1 MGKDT
6 FYFSHDYNARNDE
19 KIKSLLRKHGMEGY
33 GIFWAI
39 VEELYNNANALNF
52 DCERIAY
59 DMRTDSERIRSILTE
74 FELFVFDGD
83 IFGSKSIENRLEER
97 NNKSKKAKISAL
109 KRWNN
114 ANASK
119 NNANASK
126 NDAIKE
132 RKGKEIKGKEIQQQD
147 FEKIF
152 LSDQTLLEHTCRI
165 THCTDS
171 GYQEIVKDFF
181 SENTASKKIWLDL
194 HDCNKHFISWLRYY
208 KPKEN
213 IVIYKKTKINP
224 VHE

>member
-19 KIKSLLRKHGMEGY
+19 KIKSLLRKHGMNGY

-39 VEELYNNANALNF
+39 IEELYNNANALQF

-59 DMRTDSERIRSILTE
+59 DMRTDSDCIKSILTE
-74 FELFVFDGD
+74 FDLFVFEGNY
-83 IFGSKSIENRLEER
+83 FGSHSIEKRLEER
-97 NNKSKKAKISAL
+97 NIKSKKAQNSAF
-109 KRWNN
+109 KRWGN
-114 ANASK
+114 ANAK
-119 NNANASK
+119 KFDANALKS
-126 NDAIKE
+126 DAKKE
-132 RKGKEIKGKEIQQQD
+132 RKEKEIKEIQQQD
-147 FEKIF
+147 FEKNL
-152 LSDQTLLEHTCRI
+152 LSDQTLLEHSSRI

-171 GYQEIVKDFF
+171 GFKEIVKDFF
-181 SENTASKKIWLDL
+181 SENTAAKKIWLDL

-213 IVIYKKTKINP
+213 VVIYKKTKINP